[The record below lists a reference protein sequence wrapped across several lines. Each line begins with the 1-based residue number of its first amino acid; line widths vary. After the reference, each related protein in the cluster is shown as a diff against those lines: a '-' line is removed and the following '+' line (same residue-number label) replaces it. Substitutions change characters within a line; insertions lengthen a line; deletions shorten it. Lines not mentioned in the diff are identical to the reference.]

1 MIGTLRT
8 GTSLPDSIRELAIC
22 RIAAL
27 NRAEHEWGW
36 HFPLLKAALPSV
48 HAQLVDYV
56 RNAAP
61 LSGFPIAETGGEK
74 LREVLRQKINASQ
87 NGTEFDAR
95 HVATLAYVDFM
106 TKAVDVPDEVFALI
120 RQRFDDKEI
129 IELTATVAMY
139 NGVSRF
145 LVALNVGEDTWD
157 SNRYK
162 VGG

>member
-36 HFPLLKAALPSV
+36 HFPLLQAALPSI
-48 HAQLVDYV
+48 HAQFVDYV

-61 LSGFPIAETGGEK
+61 LSAIPITGAGGEK
-74 LREVLRQKINASQ
+74 LRQVLRQKINASQ
-87 NGTEFDAR
+87 NGTEFDDR
-95 HVATLAYVDFM
+95 HVATLAYVDSI
-106 TKAVDVPDEVFALI
+106 TEAVDVPDEVFALV
-120 RQRFDDKEI
+120 RESFENKEI

-145 LVALNVGEDTWD
+145 LVALDVGEDTWD

-162 VGG
+162 VGI